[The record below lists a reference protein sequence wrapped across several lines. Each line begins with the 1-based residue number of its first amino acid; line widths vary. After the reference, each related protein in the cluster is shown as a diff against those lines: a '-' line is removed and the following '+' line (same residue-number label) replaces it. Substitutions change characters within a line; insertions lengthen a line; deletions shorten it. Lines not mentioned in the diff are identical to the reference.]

1 MLTRN
6 KTVPGAEI
14 VVNAQ
19 INSGL
24 PKFDSN
30 EQTVIPEVL
39 PFVSIRE
46 NFELFGKLYAG
57 RPGMVLTV
65 LEGPRDVDGF
75 EAARVRIKDT
85 EKEGEVYWEE
95 LEASCDYV
103 S

>member
-1 MLTRN
+1 MLTRS
-6 KTVPGAEI
+6 KTVPGVEI
-14 VVNAQ
+14 VVNPE
-19 INSGL
+19 IHSGL

-57 RPGMVLTV
+57 RVGMILEVI
-65 LEGPRDVDGF
+65 EGPRDVDGF
-75 EAARVRIKDT
+75 EAARVRIKGN

-103 S
+103 T